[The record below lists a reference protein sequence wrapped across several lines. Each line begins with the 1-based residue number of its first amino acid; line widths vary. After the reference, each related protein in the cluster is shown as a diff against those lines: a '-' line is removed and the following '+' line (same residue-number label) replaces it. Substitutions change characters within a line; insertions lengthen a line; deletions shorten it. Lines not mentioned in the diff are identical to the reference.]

1 MSVFIGDTTLRDG
14 EQAAGVAFKRK
25 EKVHIARMLDGIG
38 VHELEVGIPAMG
50 GDEAAAVSAIA
61 SLGLRARVLAWNRP
75 VISDIESSLRCGVE
89 AVAVSV
95 PVSDLHLDKVLH
107 RDREWALQ
115 AITSAILFAKQH
127 GLYVCVCASD
137 ASRADE
143 RFLIE
148 FARNAKSAGADRVR
162 FCDTLGI
169 LDPFATHAAVK
180 RLVEEVGLDVEV
192 HTHNDFGMATANA
205 VAGAKAGAR
214 FISTTV
220 NGLGERAGNA
230 CLAEVVMALK
240 CVEGIDV
247 GVDVVG
253 LRAVS
258 EYVGKASGRPVPAG
272 KAVTGDAVFAHES
285 GIHVDGLLKCPGAYE
300 PFPPEL
306 VGSKRRLVAGK
317 HSGSHGI
324 RFKMSEEFGI
334 DVSVELAERIL
345 ARVRQIAIERG
356 RSLSDDELLL
366 VYRELCQEMDE
377 PCLYLC
383 GPAST

>member
-14 EQAAGVAFKRK
+14 EQAAGVAFNRK
-25 EKVHIARMLDGIG
+25 EKAHIARMLDGIG
-38 VHELEVGIPAMG
+38 VHELEVGVPAMG
-50 GDEAAAVSAIA
+50 GDESAAVSAIA
-61 SLGLRARVLAWNRP
+61 SLGLRARVLAWNRA
-75 VISDIESSLRCGVE
+75 VLSDIESSIQCGVE

-95 PVSDLHLDKVLH
+95 PVSDLQLDRILH

-115 AITSAILFAKQH
+115 AVTSATLFAKRH

-143 RFLIE
+143 RFLVE
-148 FARNAKSAGADRVR
+148 FARNAKSAGADRLR

-169 LDPFATHAAVK
+169 LDPFATYKAVK
-180 RLVEEVGLDVEV
+180 QLMEEVGLDVEV
-192 HTHNDFGMATANA
+192 HAHNDFGMATANA

-230 CLAEVVMALK
+230 CLAEVVMALR
-240 CVEGIDV
+240 CVEGVDV
-247 GVDVVG
+247 GVDVGG

-258 EYVGKASGRPVPAG
+258 EYVGRKSGRLVPAG
-272 KAVTGDAVFAHES
+272 KAITGDAVFSHES
-285 GIHVDGLLKCPGAYE
+285 GIHVDGLLKCQGAYE

-306 VGSKRRLVAGK
+306 VGSKRRLIAGK

-324 RFKMSEEFGI
+324 RFKLSEEFGI
-334 DVSVELAERIL
+334 DVPVELAERIL
-345 ARVRQIAIERG
+345 VRVRQMAIERG
-356 RSLSDDELLL
+356 RSLNDDELLL
-366 VYRELCQEMDE
+366 VYRELCQDMDE
-377 PCLYLC
+377 PSSCLCRLT
-383 GPAST
+383 ST